1 MEEEY
6 MMSWKGEFTG
16 RALTSD
22 AGYEFLRYQCEEIGP
37 RMAGTAAEVRAR
49 DWICQQ
55 LEGMGY
61 QVTVEPFAYPQWLP
75 GEVSLEVLAPV
86 RRSIYCLPLGWAGP
100 GEATAS
106 LVSAGYGLRADFAA
120 TQVSGQIVL
129 VKNGAPAG
137 RPAIHRSEKY
147 ALAQSGGAAA
157 LVVMREHPLGV
168 VGIGSV
174 GLSGQLG
181 RIPAV
186 SISFEDGS
194 FLNRCLEAGPVTAT
208 VKMASA
214 SRPGT
219 SWNLRATL
227 PGTALSHEKVVISA
241 HYDSWYICPGAHDN
255 ANGVAVMLDLA
266 RILRDFQSPR
276 SFEFLAVGVEELGL
290 FGSYHHAAAHRDE
303 LAAVTAVLNL
313 DSLCCYQGDK
323 SLLCNGHPALAEFC
337 RRLLAGMLPDV
348 NVNTRI
354 NCYSDHFPFFLQGVP
369 AMHFLAWGRDFY
381 SAYNHTAYDTL
392 DKVTPHNIREATLW
406 AGLVGMELA
415 QNPDLPFGH
424 LTLDE
429 VKRAVDAQDLRSGL
443 ELAGRYPK

>member
-1 MEEEY
+1 
-6 MMSWKGEFTG
+6 MSWKEALIG
-16 RALTSD
+16 RALASD

-37 RMAGTAAEVRAR
+37 RMAGTAAEIRAR

-55 LEGMGY
+55 LQGMDY
-61 QVTVEPFAYPQWLP
+61 QVTLEPFAYPQWVP
-75 GEVSLEVLAPV
+75 GEVGLEVLTPV
-86 RRSIYCLPLGWAGP
+86 RRRIPCLPLGWAGP
-100 GEATAS
+100 GEATS
-106 LVSAGYGLRADFAA
+106 SMVSAGYGLRSDFGAA
-120 TQVSGQIVL
+120 SVARQIVL

-137 RPAIHRSEKY
+137 QRAIHRSEKY

-157 LVVMREHPLGV
+157 LVLMREHPLGV

-181 RIPAV
+181 CIPAV
-186 SISFEDGS
+186 SVSFEDGS
-194 FLNRCLEAGPVTAT
+194 FLARCLERGPVTAT

-227 PGTALSHEKVVISA
+227 PGAALAHEKVVICA

-266 RILRDFQSPR
+266 RILRGFPGAR
-276 SFEFLAVGVEELGL
+276 SFEFLALGVEELGL

-303 LAAVTAVLNL
+303 LASVAGVLNL

-323 SLLCNGHPALAEFC
+323 LLLCNGHPALAEFS
-337 RRLLAGMLPDV
+337 RRLLSDLLPDV

-406 AGLVGMELA
+406 AGLVAMELA
-415 QNPDLPFGH
+415 QRPDLPFGH
-424 LTLDE
+424 LTPDE
-429 VKRAVDAQDLRSGL
+429 VKRAIDAQELRSGL
-443 ELAGRYPK
+443 ELAGRYPQ